1 MRGDDGRRRQCE
13 APADNGRQRRQ
24 EAAAPIRGGGKSRVS
39 SRQEMAA
46 QQEAEAVKQE
56 AMQQPADRANKRRT
70 RGEQE
75 AERTRG
81 GGVTREPAWT
91 TQG

>member
-1 MRGDDGRRRQCE
+1 M
-13 APADNGRQRRQ
+13 
-24 EAAAPIRGGGKSRVS
+24 S

-46 QQEAEAVKQE
+46 KQEAEAVQQE
-56 AMQQPADRANKRRT
+56 ATQQPADRANERQT